1 MVLKDL
7 FRRKGRTVLTLV
19 GISIGVT
26 AIIAPGAIAQ
36 GLKAGFAT
44 LAQGGQAGLVLSQ
57 GESLSALVSSVDETV
72 ADQGRALSGAAV

>member
-7 FRRKGRTVLTLV
+7 FRRKGRTLLMLV

-57 GESLSALVSSVDETV
+57 GESLSTLVSSVDETA
-72 ADQGRALSGAAV
+72 ADQVRALLGAAA